1 MIWPSNLNTDIF
13 RGPKPQQSSEFDR
26 RYFFRHTS
34 RCPSNVEVLDP
45 SLREK
50 KSVKEASGFY
60 FSPTARRFM
69 KTNNDGKVFVLI
81 GFALRSSV
89 FRRIRRY
96 ISPFLSPIS
105 PLLMN
110 CFVRGRRGKEG
121 GGRWIETQLQPGPNH
136 IGPALISS
144 SSSSSRPRMPTYGRQ
159 A

>member
-1 MIWPSNLNTDIF
+1 MYHDMTIQLDY
-13 RGPKPQQSSEFDR
+13 
-26 RYFFRHTS
+26 RYFPWAKTTAIIWIANEIFFRYPS
-34 RCPSNVEVLDP
+34 RCPSNVEVLHP

-50 KSVKEASGFY
+50 TKSVKEASGFY
-60 FSPTARRFM
+60 FSPTARLFM

-89 FRRIRRY
+89 FRRISRY

-144 SSSSSRPRMPTYGRQ
+144 SSSSMGRMP